1 MNEKQALKKL
11 RERTL
16 SDMKD
21 IEREQLRL
29 SGKYEAYA
37 RTLDRIDA
45 LLLQIEK
52 ESEAHND

>member
-1 MNEKQALKKL
+1 MNNEQALKKL

-37 RTLDRIDA
+37 RTLDRIDGM
-45 LLLQIEK
+45 LLDIEQG
-52 ESEAHND
+52 SEVQK

>member
-1 MNEKQALKKL
+1 MNHEQALKKL
-11 RERTL
+11 RERTI

-37 RTLDRIDA
+37 RTLDRIDGM
-45 LLLQIEK
+45 LLDIEQG
-52 ESEAHND
+52 SEVQN

>member
-1 MNEKQALKKL
+1 MNHEQALKKL

-37 RTLDRIDA
+37 RTLERIDD